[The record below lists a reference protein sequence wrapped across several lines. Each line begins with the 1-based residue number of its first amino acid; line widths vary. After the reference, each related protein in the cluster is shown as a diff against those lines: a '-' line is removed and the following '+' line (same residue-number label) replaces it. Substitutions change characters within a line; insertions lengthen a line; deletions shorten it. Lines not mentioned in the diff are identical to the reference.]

1 MPRYYSTEDGPRK
14 LLSLGKIPFSNMWEN
29 CMLSSLLGPF
39 WASSLSTTKARV
51 LVPWNRWA
59 VACYLWLGPLN
70 RVPGYRTKFVI
81 VTSTKMDTSGV
92 TVPEHLTD
100 AYFKKKG
107 TSLAIRW
114 LGLHM
119 STAGGTGLI
128 PGQESKILQ
137 AQWWAPPPKKKK
149 VYISQAPG
157 RWHLQQGE
165 REKYKITEQCQ
176 GDQKA
181 VYSQIL
187 QRTKAVPQLQG

>member
-1 MPRYYSTEDGPRK
+1 
-14 LLSLGKIPFSNMWEN
+14 
-29 CMLSSLLGPF
+29 
-39 WASSLSTTKARV
+39 
-51 LVPWNRWA
+51 
-59 VACYLWLGPLN
+59 
-70 RVPGYRTKFVI
+70 
-81 VTSTKMDTSGV
+81 MDTSGV

-128 PGQESKILQ
+128 PGQESKIPQ
-137 AQWWAPPPKKKK
+137 AQWCAPPPQKIY
-149 VYISQAPG
+149 VSQAPG
-157 RWHLQQGE
+157 RWDLQQGE

-187 QRTKAVPQLQG
+187 QRTKAVSQLQG